1 MREKWSFL
9 EDAVDQIGVGN
20 VDKGRAA
27 VVRTL
32 EPIER
37 WLIETYIKRD
47 RRSSSWLL
55 LLVSASVALLVSVW
69 VEPSFSTFVLILFAL
84 AGASGYI
91 YEKTF
96 YQRLVQNVRRGK
108 PAPEVFTDESGKPA
122 HSYVT
127 SMFST
132 SRMMFDSSGK
142 PARLTHKATELDLVW
157 LISINEAEPLKRAL
171 CGTAQFPV
179 AILCPEREIVTP
191 TQPEYKTQQSVTYNF
206 TQETYVDQRQLHV
219 HASTASSDSKT
230 PKAARPTKSKAAAN
244 ITSHWLYQLD
254 KAAFE
259 ERYASFEEHLPG
271 TLKWMSL
278 VIHQAYPVV
287 QRHKGWTDAKLLVKI
302 LENISALR
310 ATSDHSKSLPAI
322 PDSGTIK
329 KMFNRGRADPAYRW
343 VREYF
348 TDHRRPHKYQDI
360 DQDRLP
366 L

>member
-9 EDAVDQIGVGN
+9 EDAVDRIGNGDVE
-20 VDKGRAA
+20 KGRAA
-27 VVRTL
+27 VDPAL

-37 WLIETYIKRD
+37 WLVDTYIKRD
-47 RRSSSWLL
+47 RRSSAWLL
-55 LLVSASVALLVSVW
+55 LFVFASVALIISVW
-69 VEPSFSTFVLILFAL
+69 IQPSSITFVAMLFAL

-96 YQRLVQNVRRGK
+96 YQRLVRNVRRGK

-122 HSYVT
+122 HSYVK

-132 SRMMFDSSGK
+132 SRMMFDSSGE

-157 LISINEAEPLKRAL
+157 PISIKEAEPLKQAL
-171 CGTAQFPV
+171 CGTPQFPV
-179 AILCPEREIVTP
+179 AISCPEREIVAP
-191 TQPEYKTQQSVTYNF
+191 TQSERETQPSVTYNF

-219 HASTASSDSKT
+219 HASAASSDSKST
-230 PKAARPTKSKAAAN
+230 KATRPTKSKAAAN
-244 ITSHWLYQLD
+244 IAPHWLYQLD

-259 ERYASFEEHLPG
+259 KRYASFEEHLPG
-271 TLKWMSL
+271 TVKWMSL
-278 VIHQAYPVV
+278 VIREAYPVV
-287 QRHKGWTDAKLLVKI
+287 QRHKGWTDAKLLAKI
-302 LENISALR
+302 LENISNLR
-310 ATSDHSKSLPAI
+310 TTSDHSKSLPAI

-329 KMFNRGRADPAYRW
+329 KMFNRGRAAPAYRW